1 VVESRPTEGS
11 LGDMLPA
18 AAVAAHVEATD
29 WREAIKAAGAL
40 LESTGSATPAYT
52 DQMLAAID
60 KFGPYIVIAPGFA
73 LAHAQ
78 ASEDV
83 LHTGM
88 SFVQLAEP
96 VSFGHKTNDPV
107 HLVVGL
113 ASKDHD
119 AHMSALQQ
127 LAGFLAVPEITE
139 QLWNAAD
146 ADELLSLLGLQAST
160 TPAAN
165 AARDGDD
172 DNSRNPAARNTP

>member
-1 VVESRPTEGS
+1 MTESAAPHGALS
-11 LGDMLPA
+11 DLLPA
-18 AAVAAHVEATD
+18 SAVEAHVEAAD
-29 WREAIKAAGAL
+29 WREAIRASGDL
-40 LESTGSATPAYT
+40 LTATGSATPAYT
-52 DQMLAAID
+52 EQMIAAID

-88 SFVQLAEP
+88 SFVQLAHP

-119 AHMSALQQ
+119 AHMEALQQ
-127 LAGFLAVPEITE
+127 LAGFLSAPEKTE
-139 QLWNAAD
+139 QLRSAAD
-146 ADELLSLLGLQAST
+146 ADELRVLLGLVTGST
-160 TPAAN
+160 
-165 AARDGDD
+165 
-172 DNSRNPAARNTP
+172 

>member
-1 VVESRPTEGS
+1 MAETTPPTGS
-11 LGDMLPA
+11 LSDLLPPS
-18 AAVAAHVEATD
+18 AVAAQVDAAD
-29 WREAIKAAGAL
+29 WREAIRASGDL
-40 LESTGSATPAYT
+40 LTSTGSATPSYT
-52 DQMLAAID
+52 DQMIAAID

-88 SFVQLAEP
+88 SFVQLAHP

-119 AHMSALQQ
+119 AHMGALQQ
-127 LAGFLAVPEITE
+127 LAGFLSVPEVTE
-139 QLWNAAD
+139 QLRSAAD
-146 ADELLSLLGLQAST
+146 ADELRVLLGVLPTSE
-160 TPAAN
+160 PAADV
-165 AARDGDD
+165 AD
-172 DNSRNPAARNTP
+172 DNSRDTATEETP

>member
-1 VVESRPTEGS
+1 MAESPPPEGS
-11 LGDMLPA
+11 LGEMLPA
-18 AAVAAHVEATD
+18 AAVQAQVAAHD
-29 WREAIKAAGAL
+29 WREAIRASGDL
-40 LESTGSATPAYT
+40 LVSSGSATPAYT
-52 DQMLAAID
+52 EQMLAAID

-78 ASEDV
+78 ASDDV

-96 VSFGHKTNDPV
+96 VEFGHKTNDPV

-127 LAGFLAVPEITE
+127 LAGFLSVPELTE
-139 QLWNAAD
+139 QLWNAANT
-146 ADELLSLLGLQAST
+146 DELLVLLGLQHTSASGGGL
-160 TPAAN
+160 ADVA
-165 AARDGDD
+165 D
-172 DNSRNPAARNTP
+172 DNSEN